1 MLVSSFI
8 VVVLLQGDFFVQISV
23 VFGLPIIMIFTY
35 YFYIKRKYP
44 AVFSTP
50 ANKEDIST
58 E

>member
-1 MLVSSFI
+1 MSSFI